1 MQEEHLFR
9 NMSEK
14 NLVQQLFQQTTQIR
28 QKYEQTIWS
37 SGEWWNVFYAVGKRL
52 YKDELFHSHFL
63 SVLLKYQDKKTGQNI
78 FLQKFLKLLNAENKI
93 LWNFSPFYTGT
104 VVIHTEKSI
113 GPITPD
119 YEDGGRVDI
128 LLSKGNQQVVI
139 ETKIYAK
146 DQPNQLYRYHKRYP
160 NAAIVYLTLNGT
172 EPSLESRGRLMS
184 ENYFCLSYRSDIL
197 KWLNDCLAYT
207 ENLPECCFL
216 HSSIAQ
222 YINVIRNLTGQ
233 GRYLQMNQEI
243 IKTICADK
251 ENLLSAWN
259 IWQNFVAASNEILRT
274 NFLTPLTDCLREK
287 FEKNISLKELA
298 TKEGQVVGFDVLVP
312 SWQNIV
318 LRFSNELLNNQQGNS
333 IYGLCFRSESA
344 IKTFP
349 EIANFIKANIA
360 QPIQT
365 EWWPLIR
372 LINPDYQFW
381 DFNTVVSLLDDNHPI
396 LNYYQEKIADLFEL
410 TNKMQAVGVTL

>member
-1 MQEEHLFR
+1 MQAEHLFR

-197 KWLNDCLAYT
+197 KWLNDCLSYT

-243 IKTICADK
+243 IKTIEMLKVKYKAK
-251 ENLLSAWN
+251 VEELNRLSPFWNKIENYS
-259 IWQNFVAASNEILRT
+259 
-274 NFLTPLTDCLREK
+274 
-287 FEKNISLKELA
+287 
-298 TKEGQVVGFDVLVP
+298 
-312 SWQNIV
+312 
-318 LRFSNELLNNQQGNS
+318 
-333 IYGLCFRSESA
+333 
-344 IKTFP
+344 KTC
-349 EIANFIKANIA
+349 NFI
-360 QPIQT
+360 T
-365 EWWPLIR
+365 EASFLKNNRIILGAGPVTAHEVNEYITTESLYQLVEQYKKLI
-372 LINPDYQFW
+372 
-381 DFNTVVSLLDDNHPI
+381 
-396 LNYYQEKIADLFEL
+396 EKYC
-410 TNKMQAVGVTL
+410 K